1 MTTKLVSSG
10 LVPEYPKIETLYNR
24 DPANM
29 KRVVVGEYRSPEFLA
44 VNRWLVTEKV
54 DGTNVR
60 IAVFPDGRVF
70 YGGRT
75 DDSQMPPHLLQ
86 YLTERFPL
94 EVLRCGVNESP
105 EVVTI
110 YGEGYGHKIQNGGN
124 YRSDG
129 VSLRVFDVRVGD
141 IWLAQNA
148 VRDIAKAIT
157 AATVPDLGVMT
168 TEEAIACVGMVS
180 RVSQAEGGKCGF
192 LAEGVVARSDP
203 LMLDRMG
210 NRIMWKLKARDLA

>member
-1 MTTKLVSSG
+1 MTTTLVSGG

-24 DPANM
+24 DPENM
-29 KRVVVGEYRSPEFLA
+29 KRVVVGEYRSPEFTA

-75 DDSQMPPHLLQ
+75 DDAQMPPFLLQ
-86 YLTERFPL
+86 HLTERFPL

-105 EVVTI
+105 EAVTI
-110 YGEGYGHKIQNGGN
+110 YGEGYGHKIQKGGN
-124 YRSDG
+124 YRSAG
-129 VSLRVFDVRVGD
+129 VSLRVFDVRVGNV
-141 IWLAQNA
+141 WLAQDA
-148 VRDIAKAIT
+148 VGILAEEIGAD
-157 AATVPDLGVMT
+157 TVPVLGTMT
-168 TEEAIACVGMVS
+168 TEEATACIGMVS
-180 RVSQAEGGKCGF
+180 LVSQSEGGNYGF
-192 LAEGVVARSDP
+192 VAEGVVARSDP

-210 NRIMWKLKARDLA
+210 SRIMWKLKARDLA